1 MRKVL
6 VVLRREYL
14 YRVRN
19 RWFVIGTL
27 ALPAVL
33 VGVIALSAM
42 SEARRSNRDRALP
55 IVDHSGVLYDLV
67 AGRLGSTF
75 EPERVATT
83 AEALEEVAERA
94 RERSISGYLVLDDAT
109 LTSGKA
115 TFHGDRAPGSMNRMR
130 MQRAVVRS
138 ALTVRLRAT
147 NSDAQVEEL
156 LSGGDIDFESVSDE
170 APEEGAREVGMAV
183 GFAGAMVLY
192 LVILIYGMMVMRSV
206 LEEKTSRIVEVI
218 ISSIRPWELML
229 GKILGVGAVGLTQVG
244 IWVLTATLG
253 LTVGLPYLIAL
264 RPELANLRELMQ
276 YLPAVGALVLF
287 LAFFVLGY
295 LLFSSLYAA
304 VAAMCST
311 EEEAQ
316 QTQFPVTMLV
326 VIPIL
331 FMSSILDDPNST
343 LSTVLS
349 LVPFFSP
356 IVMLPRYL
364 GGAPLW
370 QVGLSMVFMVI
381 TIVGVAWVAGRIYQ
395 VGILMQGK
403 RPTLPELWRWVKEA
417 G

>member
-6 VVLRREYL
+6 VILRREYL

-33 VGVIALSAM
+33 VGVIALSVM

-67 AGRLGSTF
+67 AGRLDSTF
-75 EPERVATT
+75 EPERVAST

-94 RERSISGYLVLDDAT
+94 RERSISGYLVLDDET
-109 LTSGKA
+109 LNSGKA
-115 TFHGDRAPGSMNRMR
+115 TFHGDRAPGSINRMR
-130 MQRAVVRS
+130 MQQAVVRS

-147 NSDAQVEEL
+147 DSDAQVEEL
-156 LSGGDIDFESVSDE
+156 LSGGEIDFESVSDE

-183 GFAGAMVLY
+183 GLAGAMVLY
-192 LVILIYGMMVMRSV
+192 FVILIYGMMVMRSV

-218 ISSIRPWELML
+218 ISSVRPWELML

-253 LTVGLPYLIAL
+253 LTVGLPYLIAF
-264 RPELANLRELMQ
+264 RPELANVRELMQ

-316 QTQFPVTMLV
+316 QTQIPVTMLV
-326 VIPIL
+326 VIPIF
-331 FMSSILDDPNST
+331 FMSSIMDNPNST
-343 LSTVLS
+343 LSTALS

-370 QVGLSMVFMVI
+370 QVGLSMVLMVI
-381 TIVGVAWVAGRIYQ
+381 TIVGVAWVAGRIYR

>member
-1 MRKVL
+1 MRNVL

-19 RWFVIGTL
+19 RWFVIGTV
-27 ALPAVL
+27 ALPAL
-33 VGVIALSAM
+33 LIGAIAISAM
-42 SEARRSNRDRALP
+42 SEVRRSNRDRALP
-55 IVDHSGVLYDLV
+55 IVDQSGVLYDLV
-67 AGRLGSTF
+67 ARRLESTF
-75 EPERVATT
+75 EPERVAMT
-83 AEALEEVAERA
+83 AEALEKVAERA
-94 RERSISGYLVLDDAT
+94 RERSISGYLVLDAET
-109 LTSGKA
+109 LNSGKA
-115 TFHGDRAPGSMNRMR
+115 TFHGDRAPRSLNKIR
-130 MQRAVVRS
+130 MQQAVVRS
-138 ALTVRLRAT
+138 ALEVRLRAT
-147 NSDAQVEEL
+147 DSDTNVEDL

-170 APEEGAREVGMAV
+170 APEEGARVVGMAV

-218 ISSIRPWELML
+218 ISSVRPWELML
-229 GKILGVGAVGLTQVG
+229 GKILGVGAVGLTQVA

-253 LTVGLPYLIAL
+253 LTFGLPYLIAF
-264 RPELANLRELMQ
+264 RPELANVRELLQ

-331 FMSSILDDPNST
+331 FMSSIMEDPNST
-343 LSTVLS
+343 LSTALS

-370 QVGLSMVFMVI
+370 QVGLSLVLMVI
-381 TIVGVAWVAGRIYQ
+381 TIVGVAWVAGRIYR

>member
-1 MRKVL
+1 MRKVF

-14 YRVRN
+14 SRVRN

-27 ALPAVL
+27 ALPAVII
-33 VGVIALSAM
+33 GIIAISAM
-42 SEARRSNRDRALP
+42 SEARRSNRDRAFP
-55 IVDHSGVLYDLV
+55 IIDHSGVLYDLV
-67 AGRLGSTF
+67 AGRLDSTF
-75 EPERVATT
+75 EPERVAAT
-83 AEALEEVAERA
+83 AEAIEEVAERA
-94 RERSISGYLVLDDAT
+94 RERSISGYLVLDAET

-115 TFHGDRAPGSMNRMR
+115 TFHGDRAPSLLNRIL
-130 MQRAVVRS
+130 MQQAVVRS
-138 ALTVRLRAT
+138 ALEVRLRAT
-147 NSDAQVEEL
+147 DSGVRVEEL
-156 LSGGDIDFESVSDE
+156 LSGGDLAFESVSDE
-170 APEEGAREVGMAV
+170 APEEGAREIGMAV
-183 GFAGAMVLY
+183 GLAAAMVLY
-192 LVILIYGMMVMRSV
+192 FVILIYGMMVMRSV

-229 GKILGVGAVGLTQVG
+229 GKILGVGAVGLTQLA

-253 LTVGLPYLIAL
+253 LTVGLPYLIAF
-264 RPELANLRELMQ
+264 RPELANVRELMQ

-326 VIPIL
+326 VIPIF
-331 FMSSILDDPNST
+331 FMSSIMEDPNST
-343 LSTVLS
+343 LSTALS

-370 QVGLSMVFMVI
+370 QVGLSMVLMVI
-381 TIVGVAWVAGRIYQ
+381 TIVGVAWVAGRIYR

>member
-1 MRKVL
+1 MRNVF
-6 VVLRREYL
+6 VVIRREYI

-19 RWFVIGTL
+19 RWFIVGTL
-27 ALPAVL
+27 ALPAAIL
-33 VGVIALSAM
+33 GVIALSAM
-42 SEARRSNRDRALP
+42 SEARRSNRDRVLP
-55 IVDHSGVLYDLV
+55 IIDHSGVLYDLV
-67 AGRLGSTF
+67 AGRLPSSF

-83 AEALEEVAERA
+83 PEALEEVAERA
-94 RERSISGYLVLDDAT
+94 RERTISGYLVLDAET

-115 TFHGDRAPGSMNRMR
+115 TFHGDHAPRTLTRIR
-130 MQRAVVRS
+130 MQQAVVRS
-138 ALTVRLRAT
+138 ALQVRLSAT
-147 NSDAQVEEL
+147 DSGAQVEDL
-156 LSGGDIDFESVSDE
+156 LSGGEIDFESVSDE
-170 APEEGAREVGMAV
+170 APEEGAREIGMAV

-192 LVILIYGMMVMRSV
+192 MVILIYGMMVMRSV
-206 LEEKTSRIVEVI
+206 LEEKTSRVVEVI
-218 ISSIRPWELML
+218 ISSVRPWELML
-229 GKILGVGAVGLTQVG
+229 GKILGVGAVALTQVG
-244 IWVLTATLG
+244 IWALAVTLL
-253 LTVGLPYLIAL
+253 LTVGLPYLIAF
-264 RPELANLRELMQ
+264 RPELANASELLQ
-276 YLPAVGALVLF
+276 YLPAVGGLVIF
-287 LAFFVLGY
+287 VAFFILGY

-316 QTQFPVTMLV
+316 QTQFPVTLLV
-326 VIPIL
+326 MIPIF
-331 FMSSILDDPNST
+331 FMSSIMEDPNST

-381 TIVGVAWVAGRIYQ
+381 TIGGVAWVAGRIYR

>member
-1 MRKVL
+1 MSNVL

-27 ALPAVL
+27 ALPAFL
-33 VGVIALSAM
+33 VGAIAISAM
-42 SEARRSNRDRALP
+42 SEARRSDRDRALP
-55 IVDHSGVLYDLV
+55 IVDRSGVLYDLV
-67 AGRLGSTF
+67 AGRLESAF

-83 AEALEEVAERA
+83 EEALEEVAERA
-94 RERSISGYLVLDDAT
+94 RERSISGYLVLDAET
-109 LTSGKA
+109 LGSGKA
-115 TFHGDRAPGSMNRMR
+115 TFYGDRAPRSLNRIR
-130 MQRAVVRS
+130 MQQAVVRS
-138 ALTVRLRAT
+138 ALEVRLRAT
-147 NSDAQVEEL
+147 GSDAQVEDL

-183 GFAGAMVLY
+183 GLAAAMVLY

-218 ISSIRPWELML
+218 ISSVRPWELML
-229 GKILGVGAVGLTQVG
+229 GKILGVGAVGLTQVA

-253 LTVGLPYLIAL
+253 LTVGLPYLIAF
-264 RPELANLRELMQ
+264 RPELANVRELLQ

-326 VIPIL
+326 VIPI
-331 FMSSILDDPNST
+331 FFISSIMEDPNST
-343 LSTVLS
+343 LSTALS

-370 QVGLSMVFMVI
+370 QVGLSLVLIAI
-381 TIVGVAWVAGRIYQ
+381 TIVGVAWVAGRIYR

-417 G
+417 

>member
-33 VGVIALSAM
+33 VGVIVLSAM

-94 RERSISGYLVLDDAT
+94 RERSISGYLVLDDGT
-109 LTSGKA
+109 LISGKA
-115 TFHGDRAPGSMNRMR
+115 TFHGDRAPGPMNRMR

-244 IWVLTATLG
+244 IWALTATLG

-331 FMSSILDDPNST
+331 FMSSIMDDPNST

-381 TIVGVAWVAGRIYQ
+381 TIVGVAWVAGRIYR

>member
-14 YRVRN
+14 SRVRN

-27 ALPAVL
+27 ALPAL
-33 VGVIALSAM
+33 LIGVIAISAM
-42 SEARRSNRDRALP
+42 LELRRTNRDRVLP

-67 AGRLGSTF
+67 AGRLDSAF

-83 AEALEEVAERA
+83 PEALEEVAERA
-94 RERSISGYLVLDDAT
+94 RERSISGYLVLDAET

-115 TFHGDRAPGSMNRMR
+115 TFHGDRAPRSLNRMR
-130 MQRAVVRS
+130 MQQAVVRS
-138 ALTVRLRAT
+138 ALEVRLRAT
-147 NSDAQVEEL
+147 DSGAQVEDL
-156 LSGGDIDFESVSDE
+156 LSGGDLDFESASDE

-183 GFAGAMVLY
+183 GFAAAMFLY
-192 LVILIYGMMVMRSV
+192 FVILIYGMMVMRSV

-218 ISSIRPWELML
+218 ISSVRPWELML
-229 GKILGVGAVGLTQVG
+229 GKILGVGAVGLTQVA
-244 IWVLTATLG
+244 IWMLTATLG
-253 LTVGLPYLIAL
+253 LTVGLPYLIAF
-264 RPELANLRELMQ
+264 RPELANLRELLQ

-287 LAFFVLGY
+287 LAFFILGY

-316 QTQFPVTMLV
+316 QTQFPVTLLV
-326 VIPIL
+326 MIPIL
-331 FMSSILDDPNST
+331 FMSSVMDNPNSA
-343 LSTVLS
+343 LSTALS
-349 LVPFFSP
+349 FVPFFSP
-356 IVMLPRYL
+356 IIMLPRFL

-370 QVGLSMVFMVI
+370 QVGLSMVLMVI
-381 TIVGVAWVAGRIYQ
+381 TIVGVAWVAGRIYR